1 MAAGDQIQ
9 NEGGARASSGDVA
22 AMVDESDFSAQ
33 YSKSSM
39 GRRNACIR
47 KREQLNDF
55 GRFKL
60 FYVKG
65 QFKKAVSKELLKLR
79 AAQKQ
84 IDVKTLIAQKRRRLD
99 THPVL
104 RRVVGK
110 FKKKLSSRVAK
121 KQRARKQRL
130 KRIKIKFRK

>member
-65 QFKKAVSKELLKLR
+65 QFKKAVAKELMTLR
-79 AAQKQ
+79 AAQRKMP
-84 IDVKTLIAQKRRRLD
+84 VKELIAQKRRRLN

-110 FKKKLSSRVAK
+110 FEKKLESRVVK
-121 KQRARKQRL
+121 KQRYRKRRL
-130 KRIKIKFRK
+130 RRLKIKFRK

>member
-1 MAAGDQIQ
+1 MGRQGQTVGHQTHFAAHPMAAGDQIQ
-9 NEGGARASSGDVA
+9 KKVARGAPSGDVA
-22 AMVDESDFSAQ
+22 AMVDESDFLAE
-33 YSKSSM
+33 YNKSSM

-84 IDVKTLIAQKRRRLD
+84 IDVKTLIAQKRRR
-99 THPVL
+99 
-104 RRVVGK
+104 
-110 FKKKLSSRVAK
+110 
-121 KQRARKQRL
+121 
-130 KRIKIKFRK
+130 